1 MAFGAVSMIV
11 GPGIDLLGVVIYLK
25 RMAFGAVL
33 MIVGPGIDLLGVAFH
48 DLRLFLGFRLP

>member
-1 MAFGAVSMIV
+1 MAFGAVSMIL
-11 GPGIDLLGVVIYLK
+11 GPVIDLLGVVIYLK